1 MGLVDDLNR
10 LSDLHAAG
18 KLSDEEFDEAKTR
31 MIRESTGAASPVG
44 DTAGGLDTTTSYDPT
59 LTPPTLP
66 DISGTA
72 AAAGPAAKA
81 PAKAPPAPGTT
92 STTVHG
98 ARPTTV
104 VTSGLG
110 AGSVTLGS
118 LPPQTRLRTRAQGLT
133 SPSSV
138 EPQRSAKRTFLTSLG
153 CLTIPI
159 LFIAL
164 MIASAGVAMFPGLAR
179 LSAPVLCDAPYDHSY
194 VDITQSNP
202 VPGETYIEWELQC
215 YNDRG
220 TVQAADDFKVMG
232 IVFLEAVVVLFAI
245 VLLFSLI
252 AGLRRRAKNNKQE
265 ESVQPAPPSGS
276 LSDLS
281 TSGGPIVNPP
291 S

>member
-10 LSDLHAAG
+10 LSELHAAG
-18 KLSDEEFDEAKTR
+18 QLSDEEFEEAKTR
-31 MIRESTGAASPVG
+31 MIRESTGTVSPAG
-44 DTAGGLDTTTSYDPT
+44 DTAGGLDTTGYDPT
-59 LTPPTLP
+59 LTPPLP
-66 DISGTA
+66 PLSPGPTGTA
-72 AAAGPAAKA
+72 AATGPT
-81 PAKAPPAPGTT
+81 AKAPPAPGTT

-98 ARPTTV
+98 ARPATTV
-104 VTSGLG
+104 VTTGLG
-110 AGSVTLGS
+110 TGSVTLGS
-118 LPPQTRLRTRAQGLT
+118 LPPQTRLRTRVQGLT
-133 SPSSV
+133 APSSV
-138 EPQRSAKRTFLTSLG
+138 EPQRSAKRTFFTSLG

-159 LFIAL
+159 LFAAL
-164 MIASAGVAMFPGLAR
+164 MIATAGVAMFPGLAR

-232 IVFLEAVVVLFAI
+232 IVFVEAVVMLFGI
-245 VLLFSLI
+245 VLVLSLI
-252 AGLRRRAKNNKQE
+252 AGLRRRAKNNKQDE
-265 ESVQPAPPSGS
+265 PIQPVPPSGS

-281 TSGGPIVNPP
+281 NSGGPIINPP